1 MEYFQT
7 LFDGL
12 EQEQSVQFLFL
23 IFLTLVFGALLGA
36 LLQTAAINRWKN
48 RYKAKEDERKA
59 LQHQLGTLQQQAEE
73 LDTASREMVR
83 LQQQEIRQR
92 ALLQE
97 TQHQLSDVQQQH
109 EIALTRNKNLEL
121 ELEAANFKLDDL
133 LAIKTTMVSR
143 EEYQRVLDQ
152 LESLSPANQ
161 EAASTAIEPAPGTAV
176 PDYSYQLQLLEQRLA
191 ALESKTNTPQH
202 G

>member
-1 MEYFQT
+1 MDYFQT

-12 EQEQSVQFLFL
+12 EKEQSVQFLFL

-36 LLQTAAINRWKN
+36 LLQAAAINRWKT
-48 RYKAKEDERKA
+48 RYQAKEEERKA
-59 LQHQLGTLQQQAEE
+59 LQHQLGAFQQQSEAS
-73 LDTASREMVR
+73 DNASREVVR

-97 TQHQLSDVQQQH
+97 TQHQLSELQQQH
-109 EIALTRNKNLEL
+109 HIALTRNKNLEL

-133 LAIKTTMVSR
+133 LTIKTTMISR
-143 EEYQRVLDQ
+143 EEYQRVVDQ
-152 LESLSPANQ
+152 LESKKAANQ
-161 EAASTAIEPAPGTAV
+161 EAVSTAIEPAPGTAV

-191 ALESKTNTPQH
+191 ALESRTNAPQH
-202 G
+202 